1 MSYTDKELISSAK
14 RTIQIETDALS
25 ALQPRVDQSFV
36 DSCRLIQECEGHVVV
51 TGMGKSGHV
60 GNKIAA
66 TLASTGTPSHFVH
79 PAEASHGDLGMI
91 TNKDIVLALSNSG
104 TTSELLM
111 IVPLL
116 KRSQIP
122 MISMTGD
129 ATSPLALTANVHLD
143 ASVEK
148 EACPLGLAPTSSTT
162 VALAIGDALAIALLE
177 ARGFTA
183 EDFAFSHPGGRLG
196 KRLLVKVEEI
206 MHGGDTMPLVKSG
219 TNLGE
224 ALLEMSSKGLGITG
238 IVDNNGKLTGVFTDG
253 DLRRALDQSLDIHDI
268 EIDEVMTKQCRT
280 TTANTL
286 AIDAFNQLEGAK
298 IMALFAVDSNHKP
311 VGAIHMHD
319 LFRSGVI

>member
-1 MSYTDKELISSAK
+1 MPYSDQELIDSAK
-14 RTIQIETDALS
+14 RTIQVETDALA

-36 DSCRLIQECEGHVVV
+36 NACRLILECEGHVVV
-51 TGMGKSGHV
+51 TGMGKSGHI

-66 TLASTGTPSHFVH
+66 TLASTGTPAHFVH
-79 PAEASHGDLGMI
+79 PGEASHGDLGMI

-129 ATSPLALTANVHLD
+129 AVSPLALTADVHLD

-177 ARGFTA
+177 SRGFTA

-196 KRLLVKVEEI
+196 RRLLVKVQEI

-219 TNLGE
+219 SNLGE
-224 ALLEMSSKGLGITG
+224 ALLEMSRKGLGITG
-238 IVDNNGKLTGVFTDG
+238 IVDTDGKLCGVFTDG
-253 DLRRALDQSLDIHDI
+253 DLRRALDQSLDVREI
-268 EIDEVMTKQCRT
+268 EIDQVMTRKCKT
-280 TTANTL
+280 TSANTL
-286 AIDAFNQLEGAK
+286 AIDAFNQLEDNK
-298 IMALFAVDSNHKP
+298 IMALFAVDDNHKP
-311 VGAIHMHD
+311 TGALHMHD
-319 LFRSGVI
+319 LFRSGVV

>member
-1 MSYTDKELISSAK
+1 MSYTDQELISSAK
-14 RTIQIETDALS
+14 RTIQIETDALA

-36 DSCRLIQECEGHVVV
+36 DACRLIQQCEGHVVV
-51 TGMGKSGHV
+51 TGMGKSGHI

-91 TNKDIVLALSNSG
+91 TSKDLVLALSNSG
-104 TTSELLM
+104 TTSELMM
-111 IVPLL
+111 ILPLL

-129 ATSPLALTANVHLD
+129 ADSPLALTADVHLD
-143 ASVEK
+143 ASFEK

-162 VALAIGDALAIALLE
+162 VALAIGDAIAIALLE

-196 KRLLVKVEEI
+196 KRLLIKVAEI
-206 MHGGDTMPLVKSG
+206 MHAGDSMPLVKSG
-219 TNLGE
+219 TSLGK

-238 IVDNNGKLTGVFTDG
+238 IVDTNGKLSGVFTDG

-268 EIDEVMTKQCRT
+268 EIDQVMTKNCRT
-280 TTANTL
+280 TSANTL
-286 AIDAFNQLEGAK
+286 AIDAFNLLEDHK
-298 IMALFAVDSNHKP
+298 IMALFAVDENHHP
-311 VGAIHMHD
+311 VGAVHMHD

>member
-14 RTIQIETDALS
+14 RTIQIEADALS

-51 TGMGKSGHV
+51 TGMGKSGHI

>member
-14 RTIQIETDALS
+14 RTIQIEANALS

-51 TGMGKSGHV
+51 TGMGKSGHI

-206 MHGGDTMPLVKSG
+206 MHRGDTMPLVKSG

-224 ALLEMSSKGLGITG
+224 ALLEMSRKGLGITG